1 MTKLERYFLLLNDL
15 YKKENNMNS
24 IEKILE
30 DVEYLNN
37 QINGLNVLL
46 EEKKEYIKQYLDKN
60 NIRNV
65 TNENVTA
72 YYTERTKVD
81 YDIPKAK
88 DILDPKLK
96 KLIIKN
102 TYTLNNFDEFK
113 DVCKKYDVPAKE
125 VKNMFNV
132 ETYIDQDA
140 LSKLYDSGKID
151 INTISEFTSTKTT
164 KSLGLRF
171 NNEKATLPVK

>member
-1 MTKLERYFLLLNDL
+1 MLLDNLCIHE
-15 YKKENNMNS
+15 KENKMQK
-24 IEKILE
+24 IDKILE

-46 EEKKEYIKQYLDKN
+46 EEKKDLIKKYLDAN
-60 NIRNV
+60 NVRNV

-72 YYTERTKVD
+72 YYTERTKVE

-96 KLIIKN
+96 KAVIKN

-113 DVCKKYDVPAKE
+113 EVCKKYNVPAKE

-132 ETYIDQDA
+132 ETYIDQEA
-140 LSKLYDSGKID
+140 LSRLYDEGKINID
-151 INTISEFTSTKTT
+151 TISEFTNTKTT